1 MFSNNKINLPLGT
14 LLILR
19 NLRCDYSQQTYR
31 YSMPAEFFTRIKV
44 SPKHPFSAAEYCV
57 NSHNYSLSSYSGLT
71 FNNQYSSE
79 FAFSRISPGRCLALL
94 PVTNTSVAKEIFATI
109 YTFPFQEQKGFCIR
123 YPKIKTEQPKMV
135 YPVNGYYYI

>member
-1 MFSNNKINLPLGT
+1 MKNPNKNEFFAFVFVGVIFTQKHSNYADYNMFSNYKINLPLGT

-19 NLRCDYSQQTYR
+19 NLRCDYSQQIYR

-71 FNNQYSSE
+71 LIINIQVNLRSAEYRR
-79 FAFSRISPGRCLALL
+79 ADAWRYCLLQTR
-94 PVTNTSVAKEIFATI
+94 P
-109 YTFPFQEQKGFCIR
+109 
-123 YPKIKTEQPKMV
+123 
-135 YPVNGYYYI
+135 